1 MKKKIEIIM
10 SVCFLAAALLL
21 ARKGAEAVLGTRL
34 ERSAVTVCVDAG
46 HGGADPGKVGCHGEQ
61 EKDINLQIAYKVRK
75 LLEEQDINVVMLREK
90 DEDLADAGTQNRKVS
105 DMQNRVKAI
114 DKADAQLVVSIH
126 QNSFP
131 DAAVK
136 GAQVFYYSHSPEG
149 RSLAEYIQE
158 SLIQR
163 IDETN
168 TRQEKANDS
177 YYILKRT
184 PIPTVIVE
192 CGFLSNYEES
202 ELLTDPQ
209 YQERLAWAIVMG
221 IMQYLNQ

>member
-1 MKKKIEIIM
+1 MRNQQ
-10 SVCFLAAALLL
+10 LA
-21 ARKGAEAVLGTRL
+21 
-34 ERSAVTVCVDAG
+34 